1 MKTKH
6 VRYLF
11 SVVLALWASALS
23 AQSHWTCDINAY
35 QYDMTVY
42 YDLQTNGT
50 AVADWGNFEVAAF
63 VGDECRGVGET
74 MAAIVNE
81 ATVHYGYLR
90 VRSNASAGGETVS
103 FKVYVKNANKEV
115 AIGSDANITFTPNG
129 AEGLP
134 SSPKVFNI
142 SVYQLSFPATI
153 VGGTVYGAGSYYVGS
168 QATARAVADNYYTF
182 TKWIDD
188 AGVAIMDNPYTV
200 TMTKDLTL
208 SPVFT
213 PVSFTISYDLKG
225 GALADGITNPTNYT
239 IESEDFTLNNPTKYG
254 YDFLGWTGTD
264 LTAPTLQVTVVKGSY
279 DNRSYT
285 AQWQPI
291 AYPITYDLA
300 GGTVELD
307 NPENYTIESET
318 FTLTNP
324 TRKGYTFAGWTGTG
338 IDGKAMTVTI
348 SKGSSGPLAYT
359 ATWTPITYTIT
370 YDLDGGMWREGYATN
385 PTSYTI
391 ETEAIY
397 LVNPRKSGFSFAG
410 WTGTGLTEPT
420 FMVSIPKGSTGDYSF
435 KATWSDQL
443 LMGDVNGDGIISAVD
458 ANLCVEYLLNGSA
471 PDFNADAAD
480 MDKNGSVTEA
490 DVTAIINKILNP

>member
-1 MKTKH
+1 
-6 VRYLF
+6 
-11 SVVLALWASALS
+11 
-23 AQSHWTCDINAY
+23 
-35 QYDMTVY
+35 MT
-42 YDLQTNGT
+42 
-50 AVADWGNFEVAAF
+50 
-63 VGDECRGVGET
+63 
-74 MAAIVNE
+74 
-81 ATVHYGYLR
+81 
-90 VRSNASAGGETVS
+90 
-103 FKVYVKNANKEV
+103 
-115 AIGSDANITFTPNG
+115 
-129 AEGLP
+129 
-134 SSPKVFNI
+134 
-142 SVYQLSFPATI
+142 
-153 VGGTVYGAGSYYVGS
+153 
-168 QATARAVADNYYTF
+168 
-182 TKWIDD
+182 
-188 AGVAIMDNPYTV
+188 
-200 TMTKDLTL
+200 
-208 SPVFT
+208 
-213 PVSFTISYDLKG
+213 
-225 GALADGITNPTNYT
+225 
-239 IESEDFTLNNPTKYG
+239 
-254 YDFLGWTGTD
+254 
-264 LTAPTLQVTVVKGSY
+264 
-279 DNRSYT
+279 RSYT
-285 AQWQPI
+285 AQWQPLV
-291 AYPITYDLA
+291 YPITYDLA

-338 IDGKAMTVTI
+338 IDGKAMMVTI

-420 FMVSIPKGSTGDYSF
+420 FMVSIPKGSTGDYFF